1 MDVSLTDEQR
11 MLVASVRRLAEDAAS
26 SAVDIAPGQLVA
38 TDGKAWRH
46 VVDMDLPGL
55 RSRSTEGSKP
65 TGTVEAVLAVEVLA
79 RSLTRVPLIG
89 TLLATDLLMEL
100 PASPE
105 LDAVLAKGRSAT
117 VVVSDDLV
125 GLAVSGLAWACADGC
140 LVVAVD
146 VDQLLLAEL
155 GEPVPAADLT
165 RQVAT
170 AAAGP
175 GAHRMGWLG
184 EAALIRWRAL
194 ALALVSADIVGT
206 LTGALATAV
215 DHVKTRE
222 QFGQPVGGFQ
232 AVQQIAAEQHVLVE
246 AARSAVW
253 HAGWAVD
260 ELAPGDAL
268 TAAMTAKAF
277 CSEIARDVAE
287 ATIQMWGGLGM
298 TWECPAHLFLRRALL
313 DRQLLGDEGSQ
324 LDAIADARLGP
335 AQR

>member
-11 MLVASVRRLAEDAAS
+11 MLVASVRRLADDAAG
-26 SAVDIAPGQLVA
+26 SAVDVAPGQLPA
-38 TDGKAWRH
+38 TDSLAWHH

-55 RSRSTEGSKP
+55 RSRSTDGSKT
-65 TGTVEAVLAVEVLA
+65 TGTVEAVLAVEAVA
-79 RSLTRVPLIG
+79 RSLTRVPLLG

-105 LDAVLAKGRSAT
+105 LDEVLTRGRAAS

-125 GLAVSGLAWACADGC
+125 GLAVSGLAWDCADGG

-146 VDQLLLAEL
+146 GDQLLLAEL

-170 AAAGP
+170 ATAEP
-175 GAHRMGWLG
+175 GARGMGWLG
-184 EAALIRWRAL
+184 EAALVRWEAL

-222 QFGQPVGGFQ
+222 QFGRPVGGFQ

-260 ELAPGDAL
+260 ELAPGNAL

-287 ATIQMWGGLGM
+287 ATIQMWGGIGM
-298 TWECPAHLFLRRALL
+298 TWECPAHLFLRRALM
-313 DRQLLGDEGSQ
+313 DRQLFGDEGRQ
-324 LDAIADARLGP
+324 LDALADARLGP
-335 AQR
+335 VQR